1 MSALACYQPLSR
13 CVALGVSVTHC
24 SSLVCY
30 ERGWLYSVEVL
41 SWRKKFSLLKTKGSS
56 HISFANTQP
65 LPLLKV
71 YRSQVPSGAEWFF
84 CSCYHLHN
92 GTIVQVTHCF
102 PYQIELLGVR
112 APLLFMVLSTPS
124 GMVFC
129 IAQLTQWN
137 LYQLNFTADVPS
149 PERMAG
155 ILVPFLERMAGIFV
169 MSCWYSY
176 TKFILK
182 MNWLLTAEV
191 SNGDLS
197 YAMYD
202 AAS

>member
-1 MSALACYQPLSR
+1 M
-13 CVALGVSVTHC
+13 
-24 SSLVCY
+24 
-30 ERGWLYSVEVL
+30 
-41 SWRKKFSLLKTKGSS
+41 
-56 HISFANTQP
+56 
-65 LPLLKV
+65 
-71 YRSQVPSGAEWFF
+71 
-84 CSCYHLHN
+84 
-92 GTIVQVTHCF
+92 
-102 PYQIELLGVR
+102 
-112 APLLFMVLSTPS
+112 
-124 GMVFC
+124 
-129 IAQLTQWN
+129 
-137 LYQLNFTADVPS
+137 PS